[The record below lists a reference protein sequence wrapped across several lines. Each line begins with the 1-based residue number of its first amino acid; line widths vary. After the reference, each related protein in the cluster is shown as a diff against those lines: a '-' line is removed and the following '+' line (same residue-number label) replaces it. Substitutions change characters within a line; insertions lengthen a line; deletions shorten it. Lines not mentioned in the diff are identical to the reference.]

1 MLEKLEEQYDVKV
14 ISTTECYFI
23 DPHSPAFFKFRA
35 DMFVNAEFEY
45 RVIRDRSKFGNW
57 KARSAGRYITS
68 APLGYDNKRDQNNKP
83 IIVPNIDADK
93 VREAY
98 RLYLEGFGFNEIKKA
113 TNIKR
118 SGKSAIKRILTN
130 PTYAGLIKVAAY
142 REHPETIV
150 EGIHQGLV
158 SKDTFWRVQE
168 KIKNGERPT
177 KSTSSEDF
185 PLRGYLQ
192 CADCQQMMTG
202 ARSKGK
208 MGVYYYYYR
217 CETCDRRN
225 INARKVDGWVE
236 DVLKNL
242 SLSIPINYWNK
253 YFMQSASK
261 IIAEKKRNWKAAK
274 KELDALERDID
285 KLESKFIKEEIDS
298 TLYKKW
304 KSRYET
310 QRNQLQKAMAD
321 SKLNLTLDPKLIK
334 SVLSRLTKLNDIYK
348 TVDPAGKQ
356 QLLSLIMIGGL
367 YSHKE
372 YLQTPRLN
380 QIFDSNN
387 LEFNHL
393 QIKKLDNIVS
403 ISDKIPTGTRSG
415 T

>member
-1 MLEKLEEQYDVKV
+1 M
-14 ISTTECYFI
+14 
-23 DPHSPAFFKFRA
+23 
-35 DMFVNAEFEY
+35 
-45 RVIRDRSKFGNW
+45 
-57 KARSAGRYITS
+57 
-68 APLGYDNKRDQNNKP
+68 
-83 IIVPNIDADK
+83 
-93 VREAY
+93 
-98 RLYLEGFGFNEIKKA
+98 
-113 TNIKR
+113 
-118 SGKSAIKRILTN
+118 
-130 PTYAGLIKVAAY
+130 IKVAAY
-142 REHPETIV
+142 REYPETIV

-274 KELDALERDID
+274 KELDVLERDID

-298 TLYKKW
+298 ALYKKW

-334 SVLSRLTKLNDIYK
+334 SVLSRLTNLNDIY
-348 TVDPAGKQ
+348 
-356 QLLSLIMIGGL
+356 
-367 YSHKE
+367 
-372 YLQTPRLN
+372 
-380 QIFDSNN
+380 
-387 LEFNHL
+387 
-393 QIKKLDNIVS
+393 
-403 ISDKIPTGTRSG
+403 
-415 T
+415 